1 MTFRFVTAL
10 VATLTLVVGFV
21 LGRAT
26 GPRDVATAQVPPLS
40 HFMCYQTQFVTHA
53 VAPAQITDQFGTAN
67 RQFFR
72 ADMLCAP
79 ARKIP
84 HFKPQQI
91 PGPADHL
98 ICYHTEGKAINA
110 ARKVFN
116 QLEETA
122 FRGLTP
128 RYFCLPTFKTPG

>member
-10 VATLTLVVGFV
+10 LATLTLVAGFV

-26 GPRDVATAQVPPLS
+26 GPRDIATAQVPPLS
-40 HFMCYQTQFVTHA
+40 HFMCYQTQFATSRSASAA
-53 VAPAQITDQFGTAN
+53 VADQFGVAQ
-67 RQFFR
+67 REFFR
-72 ADMLCAP
+72 ADMFCVP
-79 ARKIP
+79 ARKKP
-84 HFKPQQI
+84 NFKPQPI

-98 ICYHTEGKAINA
+98 TCYHTEGKAVNA
-110 ARKVFN
+110 ARKIFN

-128 RYFCLPTFKTPG
+128 RYFCLPTFKAGG

>member
-1 MTFRFVTAL
+1 MRFRFVTAL
-10 VATLTLVVGFV
+10 LATLTLVAGFV

-26 GPRDVATAQVPPLS
+26 GPRDNATAQGAPLP
-40 HFMCYQTQFVTHA
+40 HFMCYQTQFATHA

-79 ARKIP
+79 AKKIP
-84 HFKPQQI
+84 HFKPLPI

-98 ICYHTEGKAINA
+98 MCYHTQGTPVNA
-110 ARKVFN
+110 ARKIAN
-116 QLEETA
+116 QLERTS
-122 FRGLTP
+122 FTGLRP
-128 RYFCLPTFKTPG
+128 VYFCLPTFKAPG